1 MQTRIGGADTPDEAV
16 SAGSHPRTLGRQRG
30 DLTVLLV
37 AGAVSW
43 LVQNALMVAAV
54 LPVVPPVL
62 EGSELPATT
71 IQWAL
76 TVYGVAVVYGA
87 AGAGAFALGLIS
99 GAREPTGAPGT
110 GSDSET
116 SRSVIG
122 TRRIGTFAGIV
133 FLACAAV
140 SGVGAATLLPLSVAL
155 PATIPTGPVG
165 LILVSWVLGSAIL
178 ALAAAVYSWYLYR
191 RQVETSDFE
200 RFRDPGLMI
209 YALWNFGGSVLVAVP
224 LSAYVYGLAVAGARS
239 LTNVSSHYL
248 PLVGAVG
255 LLIGPIL
262 GIVVFSLLLHHL
274 FRSGRPRRLPEAS
287 PALRHTAPSERGAG
301 P

>member
-1 MQTRIGGADTPDEAV
+1 MSV
-16 SAGSHPRTLGRQRG
+16 SESRFSSLPKQSR
-30 DLTVLLV
+30 DLSVLLV

-54 LPVVPPVL
+54 LPAMPPVL

-71 IQWAL
+71 IHWAL
-76 TVYGVAVVYGA
+76 TVYGVAVVYGVT
-87 AGAGAFALGLIS
+87 GAGAFALGLIA
-99 GAREPTGAPGT
+99 GAREPTGAPRT

-116 SRSVIG
+116 SRSEIG
-122 TRRIGTFAGIV
+122 TRRIGTSAGIV
-133 FLACAAV
+133 FLALAAV
-140 SGVGAATLLPLSVAL
+140 SGVGAATLLPLSAAV
-155 PATIPTGPVG
+155 PAAIPTGSVG
-165 LILVSWVLGSAIL
+165 PILVSWVLGSAIL
-178 ALAAAVYSWYLYR
+178 VLAAGVYSLYLHR

-224 LSAYVYGLAVAGARS
+224 LSAYVEGLAVAGARS
-239 LTNVSSHYL
+239 LTNVSSSYL

-262 GIVVFSLLLHHL
+262 GIVVFSLLTHNL

-287 PALRHTAPSERGAG
+287 PAIRHTAPSERGAG